1 MREINWDKPLSK
13 DDRTW
18 LEQRL
23 TPDVVEKIEA
33 NDRQFSGETKAAE
46 SEVEFTDNYDKWKVE
61 ELKAEAEGRQPAVDL
76 TGITKKSEL
85 IAALRTWDAAYPDA
99 EEA

>member
-1 MREINWDKPLSK
+1 MREINWAKPLSK

-33 NDRQFSGETKAAE
+33 NDRQFSGDTKAVE

-61 ELKAEAEGRQPAVDL
+61 ELKSEAEGREPPVDL